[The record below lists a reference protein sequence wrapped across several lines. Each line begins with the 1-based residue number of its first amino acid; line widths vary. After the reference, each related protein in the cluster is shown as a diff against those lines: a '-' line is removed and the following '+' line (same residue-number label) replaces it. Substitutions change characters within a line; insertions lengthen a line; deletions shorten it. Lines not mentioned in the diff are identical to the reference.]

1 MTKKIVWHV
10 AIIALFLAILSA
22 YTYIGYRIGVQAGKN
37 DGWREAHEDMNLP
50 SYNEI
55 QHLAEVCKQ

>member
-1 MTKKIVWHV
+1 MRKILLHV
-10 AIIALFLAILSA
+10 LCFAAILVIVTLYSYGA
-22 YTYIGYRIGVQAGKN
+22 YVIGVHAGVDK
-37 DGWREAHEDMNLP
+37 GWREATEQMNLP